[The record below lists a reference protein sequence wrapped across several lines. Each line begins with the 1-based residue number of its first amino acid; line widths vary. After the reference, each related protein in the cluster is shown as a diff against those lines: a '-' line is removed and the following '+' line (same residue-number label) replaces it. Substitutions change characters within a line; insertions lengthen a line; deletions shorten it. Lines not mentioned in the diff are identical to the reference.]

1 MILLPPLYAI
11 LDVEA
16 IALRQLDPRAVF
28 HGWLDA
34 GVRLIQLRAKRLASG
49 PLLALAQELAT
60 DARSAG
66 ATFVLN
72 DRADLARL
80 ARAAGVHVGQTDL
93 SPADARR
100 VLASGAIVGLSTH
113 SEAELTAAMNEPV
126 DYVAVGGVFQT
137 SMKGPTH
144 PVVGLDFVRRAATLG
159 AAHAKP
165 IVGIGGIT
173 IERAQSVIAAG
184 ASSVAVITDLLSADP
199 VARAREYLAVLG
211 L

>member
-1 MILLPPLYAI
+1 MIVLPRLYAI

-16 IALRQLDPRAVF
+16 IALRQLDARAVF
-28 HGWLDA
+28 RDWLDA
-34 GVRLIQLRAKRLASG
+34 GVRLIQLRAKTLASG
-49 PLLALAQELAT
+49 PFLGLAQELAL
-60 DARSAG
+60 DARAAG

-80 ARAAGVHVGQTDL
+80 AGASGVHVGQTDL

-100 VLASGAIVGLSTH
+100 VLAPGALVGLSTH
-113 SEAELTAAMNEPV
+113 SDAELVAAMGEPI
-126 DYVAVGGVFQT
+126 DYVAVGAVFQT
-137 SMKGPTH
+137 STKGPGH
-144 PVVGLDFVRRAATLG
+144 PVLGLDFVRRAAALG

-173 IERAQSVIAAG
+173 IERAASVLDAG
-184 ASSVAVITDLLSADP
+184 ASSVAVITDLLSGDP
-199 VARAREYLAVLG
+199 GVRARKYVSVLG

>member
-1 MILLPPLYAI
+1 MLVPRLYAI
-11 LDVEA
+11 LDIDA
-16 IALRQLDPRAVF
+16 IALRQLDARAVF
-28 HGWLDA
+28 RGWLDA
-34 GVRLIQLRAKRLASG
+34 GVRLIQLRAKNFASG

-60 DARSAG
+60 DARRAG

-80 ARAAGVHVGQTDL
+80 AGAAGVHVGQTDL
-93 SPADARR
+93 APADARR
-100 VLASGAIVGLSTH
+100 LLGPDAIVGLSTH
-113 SEAELTAAMNEPV
+113 SDAELALAMNEPV

-137 SMKGPTH
+137 STKGSAH
-144 PVVGLDFVRRAATLG
+144 PVVGLDFVRRAAALG

-173 IERAQSVIAAG
+173 IERAPSVIDAG
-184 ASSVAVITDLLSADP
+184 AASVAVITDLLSADP